1 VWKAWDGTTR
11 TLPGELTDKEWN
23 ILEKLLAP
31 GSEQRRPRYSKRAII
46 NAMLYLVW
54 EGCTWRGLS
63 RDFAPCRIVFHYFA
77 KWQEEGVWKGSIMR
91 YAMGCGW
98 PVASPG
104 TV

>member
-1 VWKAWDGTTR
+1 MAQQEPY
-11 TLPGELTDKEWN
+11 PGDLTDKEWN
-23 ILEKLLAP
+23 ILEKLLPP
-31 GSEQRRPRYSKRAII
+31 GSELERPPRYSKRAII